1 LIFTGPIDKY
11 FKDSG
16 LEKLEYRSIN
26 FEADILPN
34 DGYFQPR

>member
-1 LIFTGPIDKY
+1 MHSLTCTLPLQ
-11 FKDSG
+11 DSG

-34 DGYFQPR
+34 EGYFQTR